1 MFRAF
6 QTIFG
11 RLEGVRILSGT
22 FSRRANSGPETVPP
36 TAVLWDPGWASVF
49 SVKFVRI
56 FGVFEFLLLN
66 GPKPG
71 KRFDAAEPFVS
82 VLDLNFFGIYAT
94 RCFKLTIIIPFLR
107 PLSRLVQFST
117 APSLTVLKLK
127 LLRLWPKISFYV
139 RGSMDRKVRR
149 SNFRS
154 TKFAFPFWSLHRYD
168 HPNYRL
174 FPWILLFVGFFRGLD
189 LLV

>member
-1 MFRAF
+1 MRSRVS
-6 QTIFG
+6 FG
-11 RLEGVRILSGT
+11 
-22 FSRRANSGPETVPP
+22 
-36 TAVLWDPGWASVF
+36 F

-56 FGVFEFLLLN
+56 FGVFEFLMLN

-139 RGSMDRKVRR
+139 RGQLIEKWKDRIFDQL
-149 SNFRS
+149 NLL
-154 TKFAFPFWSLHRYD
+154 FPFDRFIDTTIPIIVSFPEYCFLLGSLEA
-168 HPNYRL
+168 
-174 FPWILLFVGFFRGLD
+174 
-189 LLV
+189 